1 MFVVCV
7 PYVERR
13 FHPVLG
19 WMYVVGV
26 PCSVPCVEPLFHL
39 GSQIDVRLQNSRH
52 GNTNQELNS
61 AGAMPLSSC
70 HLVNGTNPSILKRC
84 RTSSPTADLQ
94 QIQTP
99 AVFGLPFP
107 LKRRTPSPYTLLEAE
122 TDVLGENSKLVNALV
137 VLSCSTAEDGEIE
150 VRISHFFHPITP
162 SNTELLTAS
171 VNSSIQL
178 VVTNLDQ
185 TIEPKEMK
193 RVLLALF
200 REHVMV
206 IHISVF
212 TQTDGNV
219 AAHVKVPSLQDAQYA
234 ISQLHRRKIGFK
246 RMLIA
251 YANGGGPSPQ
261 LIRSQIVSLLLE
273 VPGHSLPL
281 FKFRELFESRYL
293 SSISVSDMYKMKDV
307 CIIKED
313 PSGRMVSLNPDHRNT
328 PSPSFGVGTQDGQLD
343 LPYCTLH
350 PQRLGAGKGW
360 AEQDLEA
367 LPNFRIGL
375 NILAE
380 RIHTLLH
387 SHNGS
392 LPLPSLLSAWKME
405 GLTLCCPSTNP
416 HNSSMWSM
424 ACVDVG
430 IRFSE
435 RSICSPYSSEERLL
449 FILFITSA
457 NISEFWSDLLTSGPE
472 VLGSTPS
479 ASNFACEALANAL
492 VVLSSTAEDGK
503 IEVRISVGLPNCYQ
517 VQFNKL
523 EEDKDGVPLE
533 HLVSCLPGIEI
544 YQGASC
550 VKYLRWTKVKP
561 NTESQSE
568 ELKCVSPPLAT
579 QLALFSRELVDL
591 LKTSPH
597 CQLLFNRFIPAYHH
611 HFGRQCRVAD
621 YGFTKLIELMEALPN
636 IVQVMGEGNKR
647 VVTLSHRMQV
657 RRFCSDLLRVLK
669 SQATKNVLLTE
680 FPKVY
685 QRVLNKPWDI
695 VDYGVCEME
704 DLLSELPENSVVVS
718 QQESDVAI
726 SIPKREQTLEE
737 IEKTKQFSGEV
748 VELMRHAP
756 QCSMLFSKFIPA
768 YHHHFGHQCRVSDF
782 GFTKLIELFE
792 AIPEVVKIED
802 ASEGERKVSLTLKES
817 LKVLSEQMVALLRFC
832 SNSSLLLS
840 AVPAEYLQLYGHA
853 LRPQMYERASLEELM
868 DCIKHVVEEN
878 CWAVEVWGFNK
889 SLLVVGLRRRE
900 RGYIFHVVIGVKV
913 LIGDLIRRYIEKLR
927 VGYRKAGDVG
937 GMDWEDP
944 SGVREEL
951 VGELIRPVEYPRCE
965 KNVGSEGK
973 YDTIRLHG
981 HLTALTLARAVIP
994 PLRLF
999 WSVRVGD
1006 RTLQALSSFVWIWQE
1021 KSPSI
1026 YSI

>member
-1 MFVVCV
+1 
-7 PYVERR
+7 
-13 FHPVLG
+13 
-19 WMYVVGV
+19 
-26 PCSVPCVEPLFHL
+26 
-39 GSQIDVRLQNSRH
+39 
-52 GNTNQELNS
+52 
-61 AGAMPLSSC
+61 
-70 HLVNGTNPSILKRC
+70 
-84 RTSSPTADLQ
+84 
-94 QIQTP
+94 
-99 AVFGLPFP
+99 
-107 LKRRTPSPYTLLEAE
+107 
-122 TDVLGENSKLVNALV
+122 
-137 VLSCSTAEDGEIE
+137 
-150 VRISHFFHPITP
+150 
-162 SNTELLTAS
+162 
-171 VNSSIQL
+171 
-178 VVTNLDQ
+178 
-185 TIEPKEMK
+185 
-193 RVLLALF
+193 
-200 REHVMV
+200 
-206 IHISVF
+206 
-212 TQTDGNV
+212 
-219 AAHVKVPSLQDAQYA
+219 
-234 ISQLHRRKIGFK
+234 
-246 RMLIA
+246 MLIA
-251 YANGGGPSPQ
+251 YAHGGGPSPQ

-313 PSGRMVSLNPDHRNT
+313 SSGRMVSLNPDHRNT
-328 PSPSFGVGTQDGQLD
+328 PSPSFGVGTQDDQLD

-350 PQRLGAGKGW
+350 PQRPGADKGW

-380 RIHTLLH
+380 RIHSLLH

-392 LPLPSLLSAWKME
+392 LPLPS
-405 GLTLCCPSTNP
+405 
-416 HNSSMWSM
+416 
-424 ACVDVG
+424 
-430 IRFSE
+430 
-435 RSICSPYSSEERLL
+435 
-449 FILFITSA
+449 
-457 NISEFWSDLLTSGPE
+457 
-472 VLGSTPS
+472 
-479 ASNFACEALANAL
+479 
-492 VVLSSTAEDGK
+492 
-503 IEVRISVGLPNCYQ
+503 LPNCYQ

-544 YQGASC
+544 YQGAGC

-669 SQATKNVLLTE
+669 SQATKHVLLAE

-718 QQESDVAI
+718 QQENDVAI

-802 ASEGERKVSLTLKES
+802 ASEGERKVSLTVKES
-817 LKVLSEQMVALLRFC
+817 LKVLSEQMVALLRFS

-868 DCIKHVVEEN
+868 DCIKHVVE
-878 CWAVEVWGFNK
+878 VVPTQSG
-889 SLLVVGLRRRE
+889 LMITLVNQSQDHQLGLQTRRILMGRPDFKMAAPDFLQAFW
-900 RGYIFHVVIGVKV
+900 RLYKKAF
-913 LIGDLIRRYIEKLR
+913 DL
-927 VGYRKAGDVG
+927 RKA
-937 GMDWEDP
+937 EDELADIIKVDN
-944 SGVREEL
+944 SGLVMTFEL
-951 VGELIRPVEYPRCE
+951 KPLQKFAC
-965 KNVGSEGK
+965 NVYRLLYECKG
-973 YDTIRLHG
+973 TIPL
-981 HLTALTLARAVIP
+981 VSFDFMY
-994 PLRLF
+994 LRLF
-999 WSVRVGD
+999 AVPCQPALLGYPTLEALLRAIPETVLLRGGIRDQRMLVLNKDLADVTSDSNRQTHKNSAELLIRNLANGSSHFQTIGEPELDTPAKALRCDSDAPLNQFKLWSPPSFSYYNQACMPPQVNLPPCPPAPPLSYTAD
-1006 RTLQALSSFVWIWQE
+1006 LLSPEKTLLSAHTLPHVVPPHPSELPLPELPSKKSCNSMDSSFGSNE
-1021 KSPSI
+1021 PGSPSQMRREYQPHLKATFGRTVPHAYTTTMI
-1026 YSI
+1026 VSSIDH

>member
-1 MFVVCV
+1 
-7 PYVERR
+7 
-13 FHPVLG
+13 
-19 WMYVVGV
+19 
-26 PCSVPCVEPLFHL
+26 
-39 GSQIDVRLQNSRH
+39 
-52 GNTNQELNS
+52 
-61 AGAMPLSSC
+61 
-70 HLVNGTNPSILKRC
+70 
-84 RTSSPTADLQ
+84 
-94 QIQTP
+94 
-99 AVFGLPFP
+99 
-107 LKRRTPSPYTLLEAE
+107 
-122 TDVLGENSKLVNALV
+122 
-137 VLSCSTAEDGEIE
+137 
-150 VRISHFFHPITP
+150 
-162 SNTELLTAS
+162 
-171 VNSSIQL
+171 
-178 VVTNLDQ
+178 
-185 TIEPKEMK
+185 
-193 RVLLALF
+193 
-200 REHVMV
+200 
-206 IHISVF
+206 
-212 TQTDGNV
+212 
-219 AAHVKVPSLQDAQYA
+219 
-234 ISQLHRRKIGFK
+234 
-246 RMLIA
+246 MLIA
-251 YANGGGPSPQ
+251 YAHGGGPSPQ

-313 PSGRMVSLNPDHRNT
+313 SSGRMVSLNPDHRNT

-350 PQRLGAGKGW
+350 PQRPGADKGW

-380 RIHTLLH
+380 RIHSLLH

-392 LPLPSLLSAWKME
+392 LPLPS
-405 GLTLCCPSTNP
+405 
-416 HNSSMWSM
+416 
-424 ACVDVG
+424 
-430 IRFSE
+430 
-435 RSICSPYSSEERLL
+435 
-449 FILFITSA
+449 
-457 NISEFWSDLLTSGPE
+457 
-472 VLGSTPS
+472 
-479 ASNFACEALANAL
+479 
-492 VVLSSTAEDGK
+492 
-503 IEVRISVGLPNCYQ
+503 LPNCYQ

-544 YQGASC
+544 YQGAGC

-669 SQATKNVLLTE
+669 SQATKHVLLTE

-718 QQESDVAI
+718 QQENDVAI

-737 IEKTKQFSGEV
+737 IEKTKQFSGE
-748 VELMRHAP
+748 
-756 QCSMLFSKFIPA
+756 
-768 YHHHFGHQCRVSDF
+768 
-782 GFTKLIELFE
+782 
-792 AIPEVVKIED
+792 IED
-802 ASEGERKVSLTLKES
+802 ASEGERKVSLTVKES
-817 LKVLSEQMVALLRFC
+817 LKVLSEQMVALLRFS

-868 DCIKHVVEEN
+868 DCIKHVVE
-878 CWAVEVWGFNK
+878 VVPTQSG
-889 SLLVVGLRRRE
+889 LMITLVNQSQDHQLGLQTRRILMGRPDFKMAAPDFLQAFW
-900 RGYIFHVVIGVKV
+900 RLYKKAF
-913 LIGDLIRRYIEKLR
+913 DL
-927 VGYRKAGDVG
+927 RKA
-937 GMDWEDP
+937 EDELADIIKVDN
-944 SGVREEL
+944 SGLVMTFEL
-951 VGELIRPVEYPRCE
+951 KPLQKFAC
-965 KNVGSEGK
+965 NVYRLLYECKG
-973 YDTIRLHG
+973 TIPL
-981 HLTALTLARAVIP
+981 VSFDFMY
-994 PLRLF
+994 LRLF
-999 WSVRVGD
+999 AVPCQPALLGYPSLEALLRAIPETVLLRGGIRDQRMLVLNKDLAGTSWYSHYHMLMSAKALRCDSDAPLNQFKLWSPPSFSYYNQACMPPQVNLPPCPPAPPLSYTAD
-1006 RTLQALSSFVWIWQE
+1006 LLSPEKTLLSAHTLPHVVPPHPSELPLPELPSKKSCNSMDSSFGSNE
-1021 KSPSI
+1021 PGSPSQMRRE
-1026 YSI
+1026 YQPHLY

>member
-1 MFVVCV
+1 MATTLWHMQSSGELLGQPAKVHANIEVWESHSKTQLLEDSAGSGAPMEFVQPQYDVRRLCAVCGTSVSPWFSDGCTSLVCLVVYHAWNLCFTSVLRLMFVV
-7 PYVERR
+7 
-13 FHPVLG
+13 G
-19 WMYVVGV
+19 
-26 PCSVPCVEPLFHL
+26 
-39 GSQIDVRLQNSRH
+39 LQSSRH

-99 AVFGLPFP
+99 AVFGFPFP

-122 TDVLGENSKLVNALV
+122 TDVLGENSQ
-137 VLSCSTAEDGEIE
+137 
-150 VRISHFFHPITP
+150 HFFHPITP

-350 PQRLGAGKGW
+350 PQRPGAGKGW

-392 LPLPSLLSAWKME
+392 LPLP
-405 GLTLCCPSTNP
+405 
-416 HNSSMWSM
+416 
-424 ACVDVG
+424 
-430 IRFSE
+430 RFTDF
-435 RSICSPYSSEERLL
+435 RSRSPGFDPQCFQFCLRG
-449 FILFITSA
+449 
-457 NISEFWSDLLTSGPE
+457 SEFEMEPKSTS
-472 VLGSTPS
+472 
-479 ASNFACEALANAL
+479 
-492 VVLSSTAEDGK
+492 
-503 IEVRISVGLPNCYQ
+503 LPNCYQ

-568 ELKCVSPPLAT
+568 EPKCVSPPLAT

-937 GMDWEDP
+937 GMAWEDP

-965 KNVGSEGK
+965 KNVVRLCKKDLGSK
-973 YDTIRLHG
+973 
-981 HLTALTLARAVIP
+981 
-994 PLRLF
+994 
-999 WSVRVGD
+999 GD
-1006 RTLQALSSFVWIWQE
+1006 LG
-1021 KSPSI
+1021 
-1026 YSI
+1026 

>member
-1 MFVVCV
+1 MLRRSNIVLTLSPPTITLPPTTTHVAGTSFCSTKTNVAGTLVSEHNVAVVMTSTSYPQSCTRKLRHNSRSDD
-7 PYVERR
+7 EN
-13 FHPVLG
+13 VLSQSPRAPRPIMSG
-19 WMYVVGV
+19 LNVLNSIPTPNVFSNLAWNPGFAGAHHSGFGSLMNFQDV
-26 PCSVPCVEPLFHL
+26 SVPPPVIEAAVKGWENGTHQSQLTGSLWNPSVPMASQRVLTNSGRGLGESFHDAAP
-39 GSQIDVRLQNSRH
+39 GRFRTIKGTHGGLQSSRH

-61 AGAMPLSSC
+61 AGAMPIPSC

-84 RTSSPTADLQ
+84 RTSSPTADLH

-99 AVFGLPFP
+99 AVFGFPFP
-107 LKRRTPSPYTLLEAE
+107 LKRRSPSPYTVLEAE
-122 TDVLGENSKLVNALV
+122 TDVLGENSQ
-137 VLSCSTAEDGEIE
+137 
-150 VRISHFFHPITP
+150 HFFHPIAP
-162 SNTELLTAS
+162 SKTELLTAS

-178 VVTNLDQ
+178 IVTNLDQ

-234 ISQLHRRKIGFK
+234 ISRLHRRKVGFK

-251 YANGGGPSPQ
+251 YAHGGGPSPQ

-293 SSISVSDMYKMKDV
+293 TSISVSDMYKMKDV
-307 CIIKED
+307 CIIRED

-350 PQRLGAGKGW
+350 PQRPGAGKGW

-392 LPLPSLLSAWKME
+392 LPLPSL
-405 GLTLCCPSTNP
+405 
-416 HNSSMWSM
+416 
-424 ACVDVG
+424 
-430 IRFSE
+430 
-435 RSICSPYSSEERLL
+435 
-449 FILFITSA
+449 
-457 NISEFWSDLLTSGPE
+457 
-472 VLGSTPS
+472 
-479 ASNFACEALANAL
+479 
-492 VVLSSTAEDGK
+492 
-503 IEVRISVGLPNCYQ
+503 PNCYQ

-544 YQGASC
+544 YQGVGC

-597 CQLLFNRFIPAYHH
+597 CLLLFNRFIPAYHH

-647 VVTLSHRMQV
+647 VVTLSHHMQV

-669 SQATKNVLLTE
+669 SQATKHVLLAE
-680 FPKVY
+680 FPKAY

-704 DLLSELPENSVVVS
+704 DLLSELPENSVVVF
-718 QQESDVAI
+718 QQENDVAI

-792 AIPEVVKIED
+792 AIPEVVKV
-802 ASEGERKVSLTLKES
+802 RKMYNILSLA
-817 LKVLSEQMVALLRFC
+817 VA
-832 SNSSLLLS
+832 
-840 AVPAEYLQLYGHA
+840 
-853 LRPQMYERASLEELM
+853 
-868 DCIKHVVEEN
+868 I
-878 CWAVEVWGFNK
+878 
-889 SLLVVGLRRRE
+889 
-900 RGYIFHVVIGVKV
+900 I
-913 LIGDLIRRYIEKLR
+913 
-927 VGYRKAGDVG
+927 
-937 GMDWEDP
+937 
-944 SGVREEL
+944 
-951 VGELIRPVEYPRCE
+951 
-965 KNVGSEGK
+965 
-973 YDTIRLHG
+973 
-981 HLTALTLARAVIP
+981 
-994 PLRLF
+994 
-999 WSVRVGD
+999 
-1006 RTLQALSSFVWIWQE
+1006 
-1021 KSPSI
+1021 
-1026 YSI
+1026 